1 MKKVFALFLCL
12 TLSLGSAALAAD
24 YPDTVHLDGTLPV
37 VEEGTNLEPMT
48 IINTTPENRVVDANE
63 LDQAVIMEKNTGIDL
78 NWVGIPEA
86 GFTEKINLMLASG
99 DLPDMIWKGVGTSV
113 ISQYMGCLLY
123 TSPSAERCS
132 SASSCSSSLNR
143 PR

>member
-12 TLSLGSAALAAD
+12 ALSLSSAALATD

-63 LDQAVIMEKNTGIDL
+63 LDQAVIMGKNTGIDL

-99 DLPDMIWKGVGTSV
+99 DLPDMIWKGVSTSV
-113 ISQYMGCLLY
+113 ISQYMGQDL
-123 TSPSAERCS
+123 
-132 SASSCSSSLNR
+132 SLIHI
-143 PR
+143 